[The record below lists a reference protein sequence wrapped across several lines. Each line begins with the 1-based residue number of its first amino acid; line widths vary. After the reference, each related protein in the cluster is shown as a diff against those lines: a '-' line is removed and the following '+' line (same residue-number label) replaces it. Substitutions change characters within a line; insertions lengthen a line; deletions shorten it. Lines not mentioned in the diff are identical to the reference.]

1 MTEGTLFELT
11 QSGWVVWF
19 CFMALWTV
27 LQVLFNLALTVR
39 DRQ

>member
-11 QSGWVVWF
+11 QNGWVVRF
-19 CFMALWTV
+19 CMMGLSTV
-27 LQVLFNLALTVR
+27 MQVLFNLALTVR